1 MTRIQRMKGEQSNYK
16 EPQQFTRRSPWIPT
30 NASGFLFRAAR
41 ACSYPPSHFHL
52 SAHSCLFV
60 ARSPLLLIRC
70 IRAIRGSILT
80 FMSFFKHRFFLLALR
95 IALGGI
101 FIYAGAT
108 KISNPQAFADSI
120 ATFQLL
126 PNQLTNI
133 VALALPP
140 FEVLLGVILISGWKT
155 RALSIA
161 SAGLSLVFVIALG
174 QAIAR
179 GIVVDCGCFGS
190 GEPSLAKTWMSFGR
204 ACLLLAASSWLYF
217 RATLRL

>member
-1 MTRIQRMKGEQSNYK
+1 MDPNKRVRLPFSRCACLPLSSI
-16 EPQQFTRRSPWIPT
+16 PFSPIRP
-30 NASGFLFRAAR
+30 LVPFRGPFPSA
-41 ACSYPPSHFHL
+41 SYPLHPRNPRFN
-52 SAHSCLFV
+52 
-60 ARSPLLLIRC
+60 
-70 IRAIRGSILT
+70 LT

-95 IALGGI
+95 IALGGV

-140 FEVLLGVILISGWKT
+140 FEVLLGVILIIGWKT
-155 RALSIA
+155 RASSIA
-161 SAGLSLVFVIALG
+161 AAGLSLVFVIALG